1 MNSDQFLNSLNI
13 PQYSQPQ
20 QIDINYNSNKTEI
33 YQNNINKI
41 SFPDEYPVTNYND
54 TNNINIGDIMNINSL
69 NQGIENPLENISNTY
84 MTQFTSEYQQQ
95 QQQQNNNHIDT
106 NINNN
111 INENSNI
118 QNNNDIMNMNISNN
132 NNNKI
137 NPKENELLSNNVN
150 NTDNENNLM
159 MQNQNKDIFQIAPI
173 DPLAS
178 VKTLNEE
185 SQVYQNQN
193 IMFKYQTVLK

>member
-1 MNSDQFLNSLNI
+1 
-13 PQYSQPQ
+13 
-20 QIDINYNSNKTEI
+20 
-33 YQNNINKI
+33 
-41 SFPDEYPVTNYND
+41 
-54 TNNINIGDIMNINSL
+54 MNINSL
-69 NQGIENPLENISNTY
+69 NQGNENPLENISNTY

-118 QNNNDIMNMNISNN
+118 QNNNDIMNMNISSN

-137 NPKENELLSNNVN
+137 NLKENELLSNVN
-150 NTDNENNLM
+150 NTNNENNLM
-159 MQNQNKDIFQIAPI
+159 MQNQNKGIFQIAPI
-173 DPLAS
+173 DPLAT

-193 IMFKYQTVLK
+193 NENQISPDPQMNSEILNQSFPRPQKREKNISPPNFVNELESNIQPSSLI